1 MMPRST
7 LALPASMHAVAR
19 EHLFP
24 GDGLEAAAIILC
36 SRTPGPRMK
45 LLGKQLILVPHAECS
60 IRNEDLLSWPGKYI
74 EQAIDEGE
82 AENLVTILI
91 HSHPGGL
98 LGFSEQ
104 DDASDAKTIPALLA
118 AYGDLHGSAI
128 MIPSGR
134 ICARLYTPSHRA
146 EDIELVTIAG
156 DELHYYWHGSPDTRP
171 MAFTEQMTWELNRLS
186 AAVIGA
192 SGTGSITTEQLARL
206 GFGKITLIDFDRVEH
221 KNLNR
226 ILYSTLADADSKRLK
241 TDVMVEAIEKFRG
254 VGSALGVAHSIAS
267 REGVLAASQ
276 VDVVFCCADTLEAR
290 YMADLIGAAF
300 LIPVIDVGVVI
311 PTRKCSRSGT
321 AVADVIG
328 RIDYVQPGR
337 STLRSRG
344 LYTPESL
351 RTEYL
356 RFNDPEAHQRE
367 LAEGYIKGIHE
378 EAPSVITL
386 NMRAASASVNEFV
399 ARAFPFRHEPNGK
412 FARTTFSLAT
422 HEEEFESESDFEIDS
437 EAPLARGSLAP
448 LLGLPAL
455 KEPRAKDQK

>member
-1 MMPRST
+1 MIPRST
-7 LALPASMHAVAR
+7 LALPAPMHAAAR

-45 LLGKQLILVPHAECS
+45 LLGKRLILVPHTECS
-60 IRNEDLLSWPGKYI
+60 IRAKDLLSWPGKYI

-82 AENLVTILI
+82 GESLVAIMI

-128 MIPSGR
+128 MVPCGR
-134 ICARLYTPSHRA
+134 ICARLYKSGHRA
-146 EDIELVTIAG
+146 KDIELVTVAG
-156 DELHYYWHGSPDTRP
+156 DDLHYYWHGNQDKRS
-171 MAFTEQMTWELNRLS
+171 MAFTEQMLQELSQLS

-192 SGTGSITTEQLARL
+192 SGTGSITIEQLARL
-206 GFGKITLIDFDRVEH
+206 GFGQIVLIDFDRVEH

-226 ILYSTLADADSKRLK
+226 ILNSTLADADAQRPKI
-241 TDVMVEAIEKFRG
+241 DVMIEAIEKFRG
-254 VGSALGVAHSIAS
+254 DGSAIGIAKSISS
-267 REGVLAASQ
+267 RESVLAASQ
-276 VDVVFCCADTLEAR
+276 ADVIFCCADTLEAR
-290 YMADLIGAAF
+290 HMADLIGSAF

-311 PTRKCSRSGT
+311 PTRNCPKSGT
-321 AVADVIG
+321 AVADVLG
-328 RIDYVQPGR
+328 RIDYVQPGQ

-351 RTEYL
+351 RAEYI
-356 RFNDPEAHQRE
+356 RINDPEAHQRE
-367 LAEGYIKGIHE
+367 LAEGYIKGAHE

-386 NMRAASASVNEFV
+386 NMRAASACVNEFV
-399 ARAFPFRHEPNGK
+399 ARAFPYRHEPNGK
-412 FARTTFSLAT
+412 FARTTFSLAAL
-422 HEEEFESESDFEIDS
+422 EEEFESESSFEIDV
-437 EAPLARGSLAP
+437 EAPLARGSLEP

-455 KEPRAKDQK
+455 KEPVAEE